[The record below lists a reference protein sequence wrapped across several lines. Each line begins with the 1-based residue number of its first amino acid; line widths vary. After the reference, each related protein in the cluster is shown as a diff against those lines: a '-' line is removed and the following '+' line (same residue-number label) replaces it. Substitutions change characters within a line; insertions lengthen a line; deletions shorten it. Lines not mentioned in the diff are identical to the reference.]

1 MRSLF
6 KGIIGFGL
14 VAIPV
19 QVYKAMDE
27 ERVELHWVHTSC
39 GHRIHYRK
47 FCPHCHREVA
57 GEELAKSAPLPDGRH
72 VVMPAEEPALAA
84 SDHTITILSFHSLTE
99 IDPVFYRQAYWL
111 EPGAGGRKAY
121 RLLTDTM
128 RAAGKVALGEMT
140 LRSRLTLAVLRPYD
154 DAALMLHQMY
164 FPESLRGDG
173 ALFGQGPAA
182 ISDREREMAGKL
194 IAQMTTPF
202 VPENY
207 PNAARQRLLETI
219 AGLVPA
225 ALRAD
230 AEKPNAEV
238 IDLMEQLKAS
248 ITGSRRRGAS

>member
-1 MRSLF
+1 MRSLY

-27 ERVELHWVHTSC
+27 ERVELHWVHTVC

-47 FCPHCHREVA
+47 FCSQCHRDVTA
-57 GEELAKSAPLPDGRH
+57 EELAKSAPLPDGRY
-72 VVMPAEEPALAA
+72 VVVPAEEPAPAA

-121 RLLTDTM
+121 RLLTGTM

-140 LRSRLTLAVLRPYD
+140 LRSRRRMTVLRPYEET
-154 DAALMLHQMY
+154 ALMLHQMY
-164 FPESLRGDG
+164 FPESLRRDG
-173 ALFGQGPAA
+173 AQFGQGPAA
-182 ISDREREMAGKL
+182 ISDREREMAETL
-194 IAQMTTPF
+194 IAQMSEPF
-202 VPENY
+202 VPQNY

-219 AGLVPA
+219 AGLTPSAV
-225 ALRAD
+225 RAD
-230 AEKPNAEV
+230 AGKPVAEV

-248 ITGSRRRGAS
+248 IAGSPRRGAS